1 MAAADGGSKSDDD
14 IPDLADYT
22 GPKVEQVH
30 LVSSPLLP
38 GAPCSW
44 TDLIW
49 TAGRQPGA
57 WQTEHASVNPRSGP
71 STPIQVPNSGLRR
84 NNSHDDVH

>member
-1 MAAADGGSKSDDD
+1 MAVLGDASLNADVEYRSDGEMAAADGGSKSDDD

-49 TAGRQPGA
+49 NCRTSAGRLA
-57 WQTEHASVNPRSGP
+57 N
-71 STPIQVPNSGLRR
+71 
-84 NNSHDDVH
+84 